1 MLFKEFGNKKNKAII
16 LIHGYGISWR
26 MWKPQVD
33 VFSNDY
39 FVIVPVLDG
48 HDIENNSTFTTVEKA
63 AADIIDYVIQTYGKH
78 VLAICGASLGATIVV
93 EILAQNRLEIDKAI
107 VDAGPVVPMNQFL
120 LDLSVNYR
128 IRQVH
133 SMKKGSR
140 LLKYLLSRTFYPPEM
155 VDDVFRIGA
164 NMTDESC
171 RNAHLSVFRYTLPIS
186 IADTKTDITYWYG
199 SKEAWLG
206 KKYANCML
214 SRLPSMKIKVF
225 KGFDHGE
232 LCIGNPDL
240 YIKEVTE
247 FLNASTSIL
256 NTTKLISESKID

>member
-1 MLFKEFGNKKNKAII
+1 MKFKEFGNKQHKAII

-26 MWKPQVD
+26 MWQPQIKA
-33 VFSNDY
+33 FSNDY

-48 HDIENNSTFTTVEKA
+48 HDTENNSPFTTVEKA
-63 AADIIDYVIQTYGKH
+63 AADIIDYVLQTYGNQ
-78 VLAICGASLGATIVV
+78 VFAICGASLGATIAAD
-93 EILAQNRLEIDKAI
+93 ILAQNRLEIAKAI
-107 VDAGPVVPMNQFL
+107 IDAGPIVPMNPFL
-120 LDLSVNYR
+120 LKLSVNYR
-128 IRQVH
+128 ISQAH

-140 LLKYLLSRTFYPPEM
+140 RLKQLLSRTFYPPEM

-171 RNAHLSVFRYTLPIS
+171 RNVHLSVFNYALPPS

-206 KKYANCML
+206 KKYAACML
-214 SRLPSMKIKVF
+214 SIVPSVKIKIF
-225 KGFDHGE
+225 KGLDHGE

-240 YIKEVTE
+240 YINEATE
-247 FLNASTSIL
+247 FFNA
-256 NTTKLISESKID
+256 

>member
-1 MLFKEFGNKKNKAII
+1 MLFKEFGNKQNKAIM

-26 MWKPQVD
+26 MWKPQID
-33 VFSNDY
+33 VLSNDY
-39 FVIVPVLDG
+39 YVIVPVLDG

-63 AADIIDYVIQTYGKH
+63 AADISDYVLQTYGKH
-78 VLAICGASLGATIVV
+78 VFAICGASLGATIVV
-93 EILAQNRLEIDKAI
+93 EIIAQNRLEIDKAI
-107 VDAGPVVPMNQFL
+107 VDAGPIVPMNKFL

-128 IRQVH
+128 IRQAH

-140 LLKYLLSRTFYPPEM
+140 LLKHLLNRTFYPPEM

-164 NMTDESC
+164 NMTDQSC
-171 RNAHLSVFRYTLPIS
+171 RNAHVSVFSYALPDS
-186 IADTKTDITYWYG
+186 IVDSKTDIAYWYG

-206 KKYANCML
+206 KKYANCIV
-214 SRLPSMKIKVF
+214 SKLPSVKIKVF

-240 YIKEVTE
+240 YLKEVTE
-247 FLNASTSIL
+247 FLNS
-256 NTTKLISESKID
+256 